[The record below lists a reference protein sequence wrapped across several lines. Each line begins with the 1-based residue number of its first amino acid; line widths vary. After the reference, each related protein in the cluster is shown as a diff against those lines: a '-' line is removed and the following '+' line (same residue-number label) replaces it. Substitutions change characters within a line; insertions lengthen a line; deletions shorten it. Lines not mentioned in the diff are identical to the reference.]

1 MSTHLLPMREDFNA
15 LGAEHCNQT
24 IEQMSYRLEPL
35 DASQLGG
42 RKTRRKMQKK
52 NGGKIRRKT
61 RRKMQ
66 KNGEK
71 IRRKTHIKT
80 KTLRKIQRKTC
91 RKKK

>member
-35 DASQLGG
+35 VASQLGG
-42 RKTRRKMQKK
+42 RKTRRKMQK
-52 NGGKIRRKT
+52 NGGKIRR
-61 RRKMQ
+61 
-66 KNGEK
+66 
-71 IRRKTHIKT
+71 KT